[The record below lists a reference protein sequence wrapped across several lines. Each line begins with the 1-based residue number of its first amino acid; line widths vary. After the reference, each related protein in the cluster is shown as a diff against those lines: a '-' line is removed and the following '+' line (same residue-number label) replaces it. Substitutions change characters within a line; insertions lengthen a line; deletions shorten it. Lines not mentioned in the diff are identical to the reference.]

1 MKTLKQIIEDEK
13 LSITHQ
19 SIAHYGTDKDVHP
32 YVDEYYDKSFL
43 RLKEENIVL
52 VEIGVRGGASLSL
65 WKNYFQN
72 AKKIYGM
79 DNLETNNRHNIPVN
93 QDWISGDNVEYIVG
107 DAYQEEFSNKI
118 PDNIDIFIDDGP
130 HTVDSHIKAIELYI
144 PKMSKNGI
152 FIIEDIMYEVNTFLY
167 DKFPEQYRDHV
178 VLYDFGNT
186 KLLTLD
192 FSQIKNSNSN

>member
-79 DNLETNNRHNIPVN
+79 DNLETNNSHNIPVN

>member
-152 FIIEDIMYEVNTFLY
+152 FIIEDIMYEVNAFLY

>member
-79 DNLETNNRHNIPVN
+79 DNLETNNNHNIPVN